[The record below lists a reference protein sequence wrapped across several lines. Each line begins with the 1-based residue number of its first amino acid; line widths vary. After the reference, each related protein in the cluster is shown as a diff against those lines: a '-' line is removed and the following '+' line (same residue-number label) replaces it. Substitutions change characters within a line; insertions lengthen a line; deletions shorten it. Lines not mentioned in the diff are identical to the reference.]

1 MANSQGFPIQYR
13 TRSVF
18 GGREGNLWI
27 GRSGGGL
34 CRFRDGT
41 FSCYS
46 RLDGLPSELIRV
58 IETRDRRPGLKV
70 GLSRRARV
78 SPNESS
84 CASAASSP
92 GVVSGGSDAARTG
105 RWDALPYV
113 ARWFKVREQAQ

>member
-58 IETRDRRPGLKV
+58 ITQDRFHYTVLSFVATDGSKTTLNLEPGTWNSYVPKTLKHELHTR
-70 GLSRRARV
+70 
-78 SPNESS
+78 
-84 CASAASSP
+84 
-92 GVVSGGSDAARTG
+92 
-105 RWDALPYV
+105 
-113 ARWFKVREQAQ
+113 